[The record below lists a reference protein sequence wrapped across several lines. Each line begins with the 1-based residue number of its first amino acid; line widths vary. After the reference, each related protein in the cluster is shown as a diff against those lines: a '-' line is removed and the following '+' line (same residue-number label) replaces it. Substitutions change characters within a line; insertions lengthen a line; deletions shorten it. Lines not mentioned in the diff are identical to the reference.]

1 MNKTNVSYINVKSTA
16 ADNVTTVELLF
27 GINLEKIPCVYGLE
41 NVGVDVKRIFEKYS
55 SFVNVQ
61 GTMALFTVTGVAK
74 CNAED
79 IEVMDSVVG
88 YRIAL
93 SAAQKKAFNVAK
105 RLYKDLFD
113 ETLKTFV
120 EPLVDYKVGSQKAE
134 INCANHKPEIVNTYY
149 NF

>member
-1 MNKTNVSYINVKSTA
+1 
-16 ADNVTTVELLF
+16 
-27 GINLEKIPCVYGLE
+27 
-41 NVGVDVKRIFEKYS
+41 
-55 SFVNVQ
+55 
-61 GTMALFTVTGVAK
+61 LFTVTGVAK

-134 INCANHKPEIVNTYY
+134 INCTNHKPEIVNTYY
-149 NF
+149 KF